1 MAQGMQGMESL
12 KAAST
17 LTGQLI
23 TVSSGL
29 LAFTVTFVEKFTPK
43 NTEIMAP
50 LPLKISWVCFAVSI
64 VLGFWT
70 LMAVTGTL
78 ENIDRGT
85 PESNPK
91 RRNIRIPAM
100 LMVVAFFLGVV
111 FLIAAGWTIAG
122 N

>member
-1 MAQGMQGMESL
+1 MGQGMEGL

-85 PESNPK
+85 AESNPK
-91 RRNIRIPAM
+91 RYNIRIPAIPWSRH
-100 LMVVAFFLGVV
+100 FFSALC
-111 FLIAAGWTIAG
+111 FS
-122 N
+122 